1 MPKIKYSFEDYNE
14 FNVLKIPLLLLLLN
28 FYLLKQIV
36 LLGLLF
42 ALSIPFLNQFANTH
56 FSLVLL
62 LSSIPAI
69 LVLASVS
76 KRIPKTRS
84 RIIKWIWRW
93 GRFLLLSSLG
103 LEIGF
108 IILYITLGIQKLNEV
123 NLMFLYID
131 TVFILYLIKSQR
143 VQDVFAEFPEKK

>member
-1 MPKIKYSFEDYNE
+1 MPKTKYSFEDYNE
-14 FNVLKIPLLLLLLN
+14 FNVLKIPLLLSLLN
-28 FYLLKQIV
+28 GYMLKQIV
-36 LLGLLF
+36 ILGLLF
-42 ALSIPFLNQFANTH
+42 VSSIPFLNQFAHEH
-56 FSLVLL
+56 FSIVLL

-69 LVLASVS
+69 LVIASAS

-84 RIIKWIWRW
+84 PLIKKIWRW

-108 IILYITLGIQKLNEV
+108 IILYVTLGIQKLNEV

-131 TVFILYLIKSQR
+131 VVFIIYLIKSQR
-143 VQDVFAEFPEKK
+143 VRDVFTEFPEKE